1 MIWEDRDKITD
12 GSIKRSLVMLAV
24 PAVASTFFTII
35 FEIVD
40 MFWVGKLGTASV
52 AALSAASFVIWILRG
67 LAMTVATGALALVS
81 RRTGE
86 KREEQLR
93 RTIASSIVSGF
104 IFALFVL
111 GIFLPLILNVYDWIG
126 LESGVASLAAEYS
139 LVFLSGLIFVYMMMV
154 FEHIIRGVGNTR
166 IPMIITGISLLLN
179 AAIDPVFIFGL
190 DMGIRGA
197 AYATILAQMIGAL
210 SMAVVLVL
218 KIFPLRATV
227 IALNARFWRDYFY
240 KIIKIGAPVALGE
253 AGFSFIYLLLSGIIC
268 RFGKEPLAALGIA
281 HRLEAVPFFISLGF
295 SMAVATMVGQ
305 NLGAGKVENAR
316 DSVYFSLKIVSLIL
330 LGISL
335 LFFLFAP
342 WMFRFFIDDPSV
354 IAHGSAYLRII
365 AVLEVFLG
373 FEVVIGGAFSGAGD
387 TRPPFFIVFPIT
399 LLRVPLAY
407 ILGIVLKLGIESIWW
422 VIAVTTF
429 WKGVLLLLVF
439 RQGRWAGKEV

>member
-1 MIWEDRDKITD
+1 
-12 GSIKRSLVMLAV
+12 MLAI

-52 AALSAASFVIWILRG
+52 AALSVASFVIWILRG

-81 RRTGE
+81 RRAGE

-93 RTIASSIVSGF
+93 HTIVNSIVSGF

-111 GIFLPLILNVYDWIG
+111 AIFLPLILNVYEWIG

-179 AAIDPVFIFGL
+179 AAVDPVFIFVL

-210 SMAVVLVL
+210 LMAIVLIF
-218 KIFPLRATV
+218 KIFPLRETV
-227 IALNARFWRDYFY
+227 IAINARFWGDYFY

-253 AGFSFIYLLLSGIIC
+253 AGFSFIYLLLSGIIT
-268 RFGKEPLAALGIA
+268 RYGKEPLAALGIA
-281 HRLEAVPFFISLGF
+281 HRLEAVPFFISMGF

-316 DSVYFSLKIVSLIL
+316 ESVYFSLKIVSLIL
-330 LGISL
+330 LVISL

-342 WMFRFFIDDPSV
+342 WLFRFFIDDPSV
-354 IAHGSAYLRII
+354 IAHGTAYLRII

-407 ILGIVLKLGIESIWW
+407 ILGVVLKMGIESIWW
-422 VIAVTTF
+422 IIAVTTF
-429 WKGVLLLLVF
+429 LKGVLLLLVF
-439 RQGRWAGKEV
+439 RQGKWAAKEV

>member
-1 MIWEDRDKITD
+1 MIWEDRDKITG
-12 GSIKRSLVMLAV
+12 GSIKRSLVMLAI

-52 AALSAASFVIWILRG
+52 AALSVASFVIWILRG

-81 RRTGE
+81 RRAGE

-93 RTIASSIVSGF
+93 HTIVNSIVSGF

-111 GIFLPLILNVYDWIG
+111 AIFLPLILNVYEWIG

-179 AAIDPVFIFGL
+179 AAVDPVFIFVL

-210 SMAVVLVL
+210 LMAIVLIF
-218 KIFPLRATV
+218 KIFPLRETV
-227 IALNARFWRDYFY
+227 IAINARFWGDYFY

-253 AGFSFIYLLLSGIIC
+253 AGFSFIYLLLSGIIT
-268 RFGKEPLAALGIA
+268 RYGKEPLAALGIA

-316 DSVYFSLKIVSLIL
+316 ESVYFSLKIVSLIL
-330 LGISL
+330 LVISL

-342 WMFRFFIDDPSV
+342 WLFRFFIDDPSV
-354 IAHGSAYLRII
+354 IAHGTAYLRII

-407 ILGIVLKLGIESIWW
+407 ILGVVLKMGIESIWW
-422 VIAVTTF
+422 IIAVTTF
-429 WKGVLLLLVF
+429 LKGVLLLLVF
-439 RQGRWAGKEV
+439 RQGKWAAKEV

>member
-1 MIWEDRDKITD
+1 
-12 GSIKRSLVMLAV
+12 MLAV

-40 MFWVGKLGTASV
+40 MFWVGKLGTAAV

-67 LAMTVATGALALVS
+67 LAMTVATGALALIS

-93 RTIASSIVSGF
+93 RTIVNSIVSGF

-111 GIFLPLILNVYDWIG
+111 GVFLPVILNVYEWIG

-179 AAIDPVFIFGL
+179 AAIDPVFIFVL

-210 SMAVVLVL
+210 LMAIVLIF
-218 KIFPLRATV
+218 KIFPLRETA
-227 IALNARFWRDYFY
+227 IAINARFWGEYFY
-240 KIIKIGAPVALGE
+240 KIIRIGAPVALGE
-253 AGFSFIYLLLSGIIC
+253 AGFSFIYLLLSGIIT

-305 NLGAGKVENAR
+305 NLGAGKVGNAR
-316 DSVYFSLKIVSLIL
+316 ESVYFSLKIVSLIL
-330 LGISL
+330 LVISL

-342 WMFRFFIDDPSV
+342 WLFRFFIDDPAV
-354 IAHGSAYLRII
+354 IAHGTSYLRII

-422 VIAVTTF
+422 IIALTTF

-439 RQGRWAGKEV
+439 RQGRWADKEV